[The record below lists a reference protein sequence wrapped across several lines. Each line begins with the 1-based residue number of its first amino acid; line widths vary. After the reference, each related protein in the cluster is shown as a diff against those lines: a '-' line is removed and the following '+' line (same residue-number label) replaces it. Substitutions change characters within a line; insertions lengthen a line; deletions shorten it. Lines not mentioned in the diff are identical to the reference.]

1 MCLHVHFGAY
11 WAFQLF
17 VEGGQYRPRSYLIE
31 SDILPNGLAQHA
43 TAIMPPIY
51 IQIIIHRWYPLSIRY
66 PVDVESQ
73 KIWNPPPYAELS
85 EWNLVCYQ
93 VKVFPPSISMIPE
106 VDLVPKRGYS
116 GWNNASAVLI
126 KKRRRRWTTI
136 PEVLIDI
143 VLHSIPE
150 KKNNG

>member
-1 MCLHVHFGAY
+1 MCLHRL
-11 WAFQLF
+11 WCILSLQLF
-17 VEGGQYRPRSYLIE
+17 VEGGQYRPWSYLIE

-66 PVDVESQ
+66 PVEVESQ

-116 GWNNASAVLI
+116 WWNNASTVLI
-126 KKRRRRWTTI
+126 KKRGGR
-136 PEVLIDI
+136 
-143 VLHSIPE
+143 
-150 KKNNG
+150 